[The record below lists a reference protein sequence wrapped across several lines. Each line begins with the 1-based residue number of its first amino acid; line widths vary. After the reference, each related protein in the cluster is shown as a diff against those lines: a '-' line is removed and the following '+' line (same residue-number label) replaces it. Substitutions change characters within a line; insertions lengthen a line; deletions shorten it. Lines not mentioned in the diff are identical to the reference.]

1 VLIIIIIMEVEVNKT
16 TTIIRILLQINIA
29 NIALPQTLGRI

>member
-29 NIALPQTLGRI
+29 NIALPQTLERI